1 MIKIKFFL
9 STNMSITTN
18 NFLKITTLSAATAL
32 STFSIASAATIDGL
46 GGEDGSTPITFNV
59 NNGQDADDIYT
70 ASKVDSLLADKANSA
85 DVGNTTTLQTT
96 ATNLV
101 GAVNEVKT
109 TANEALTTANNN
121 VSTANSYTDAQ
132 LQSAKTYVD
141 NTFATKSEIA
151 NLTTN
156 NFATKAQVTDL
167 SNRVNKAI
175 AMAAALDFVAPS
187 DNKHLNVIVGSA
199 GYKNQQAVS
208 AGLTLR
214 FNNVLFGVGGSFSGS
229 ESLVKGVVSISA
241 F

>member
-1 MIKIKFFL
+1 MIKIKCFL
-9 STNMSITTN
+9 STNMSITIN
-18 NFLKITTLSAATAL
+18 NFLKIATLSAATAL

-46 GGEDGSTPITFNV
+46 GADGSTPITFNV
-59 NNGQDADDIYT
+59 NNGQDGDEIYT
-70 ASKVDSLLADKANSA
+70 ASKIETLL
-85 DVGNTTTLQTT
+85 
-96 ATNLV
+96 
-101 GAVNEVKT
+101 
-109 TANEALTTANNN
+109 NNN
-121 VSTANSYTDAQ
+121 VSTANSYTDTQ

-167 SNRVNKAI
+167 SNRVNRAI

-199 GYKNQQAVS
+199 GYNNQQAVS

>member
-1 MIKIKFFL
+1 
-9 STNMSITTN
+9 MSITTN
-18 NFLKITTLSAATAL
+18 NFLKIATLSAATAL

-46 GGEDGSTPITFNV
+46 GADGSTPITFAV
-59 NNGQDADDIYT
+59 NNGQDGDEIYA
-70 ASKVDSLLADKANSA
+70 ASKVDTLLADKANSA

-96 ATNLV
+96 AKNLV
-101 GAVNEVKT
+101 GAVNEVK
-109 TANEALTTANNN
+109 TTANNN

>member
-1 MIKIKFFL
+1 
-9 STNMSITTN
+9 MSITTN
-18 NFLKITTLSAATAL
+18 TFLKIATLSAATAL

-46 GGEDGSTPITFNV
+46 VEDNSIPGSTTTSKITFTV
-59 NNGQDADDIYT
+59 TNGQDGDEIYT
-70 ASKVDSLLADKANSA
+70 ADKVNDRTGDFSTLTGDAVGKTDLVSAINTKADASA
-85 DVGNTTTLQTT
+85 VYTT
-96 ATNLV
+96 AQSDTNLS
-101 GAVNEVKT
+101 NSI
-109 TANEALTTANNN
+109 AL
-121 VSTANSYTDAQ
+121 
-132 LQSAKTYVD
+132 AKTYVD